1 MRTAVY
7 FFLLAVL
14 SLTSCQQIMDNYWD
28 RQQQESYVSPY
39 RGTYKGTFS
48 GDDSG
53 TLEIII
59 SKKDQVTVNLHS
71 DKRNTDETFFDALI
85 GSSFNGNASPTSG
98 FKLLGNLNSQNNS
111 YSGTWKQGIFSGTWT
126 IKKQ

>member
-59 SKKDQVTVNLHS
+59 SKKDQVMVNLHS

-85 GSSFNGNASPTSG
+85 
-98 FKLLGNLNSQNNS
+98 SQNNS
-111 YSGTWKQGIFSGTWT
+111 YSGTWKQGTFSGTWT